1 MPSNTGLYNHRL
13 NMKRDARKQ
22 AIIDDKNE
30 NIIVNNNVNNNI
42 NKKNNQTEN
51 EILSSLYRWFKKNL

>member
-1 MPSNTGLYNHRL
+1 MPSNTGLFHHRL

-22 AIIDDKNE
+22 SIIDDRNE
-30 NIIVNNNVNNNI
+30 NIIVNNNNI

-51 EILSSLYRWFKKNL
+51 EILSSLYRWIKKNL